1 MARQR
6 GGGREGGNE
15 EGGSFILVFVSGS
28 AADVKVCESQSQSR
42 REGDT
47 DNIFLP
53 SFKAED
59 DVESSSE
66 AMATTMAPQ
75 RERASEGADRCDL
88 ERRIS
93 SAR

>member
-1 MARQR
+1 MSKYARVR
-6 GGGREGGNE
+6 VRVGGREGG
-15 EGGSFILVFVSGS
+15 
-28 AADVKVCESQSQSR
+28 
-42 REGDT
+42 T

-75 RERASEGADRCDL
+75 RERASERG
-88 ERRIS
+88 RRS
-93 SAR
+93 M